1 MGKELNTIH
10 LNICQNWGLSKAG
23 QLLPSWLDWKISGVV
38 GGSVCNLSWVLN
50 SRRQRQSELAT
61 ITLKWFPV
69 LPYRRSWARQGH
81 GHFQTSQSSLI
92 QSLDL
97 CPLRDPKQ
105 KESVRIVRR
114 IIQVIIRWRLSDYQA
129 FNSEW
134 RQGEFFSLETLEKKF
149 DIFLSVSV
157 RRSKN

>member
-1 MGKELNTIH
+1 MSKLRSQQSWATASI
-10 LNICQNWGLSKAG
+10 LTGLEDQRG
-23 QLLPSWLDWKISGVV
+23 GG

-114 IIQVIIRWRLSDYQA
+114 IIQVIIRWRLPDYQA